1 MLIRRPRPG
10 DGNKP
15 CCIQYGLVYVDMT
28 SAFCCY
34 SLLFD
39 GVYSTWG
46 LHLSVLLEF
55 GSNLYEVQS
64 G

>member
-1 MLIRRPRPG
+1 MAI
-10 DGNKP
+10 NKP
-15 CCIQYGLVYVDMT
+15 CCIQYGLVYADMT

-34 SLLFD
+34 SLLLD
-39 GVYSTWG
+39 GVYSTRG

-55 GSNLYEVQS
+55 GSKYEVQS